1 MEKIFYNKLIR
12 DKIPEVIKNRGSEFE
27 TRELSDA
34 EFEKELLKKVSEEAQ
49 EVSSAGTREDI
60 VREIADVIDVIEE
73 IKELKQISVNDI
85 ETARKAMF
93 DKKGGFKKR
102 LFLIWSADDGY
113 KSKKG

>member
-12 DKIPEVIKNRGSEFE
+12 DKIPDVIKDRGSEFE

-60 VREIADVIDVIEE
+60 VREIFQLVN
-73 IKELKQISVNDI
+73 KELKQISVNDI